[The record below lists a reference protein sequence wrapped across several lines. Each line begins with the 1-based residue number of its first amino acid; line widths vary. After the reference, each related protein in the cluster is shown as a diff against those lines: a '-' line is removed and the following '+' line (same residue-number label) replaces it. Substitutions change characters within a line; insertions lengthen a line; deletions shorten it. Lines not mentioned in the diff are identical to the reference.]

1 MSSDQL
7 SSDQLNSSS
16 LDSNSMNQNLNSS
29 ESEQDQNQFNK
40 QIEHNIDE
48 AQSTEELDQTNQI
61 NILLNETDTIDLSTS
76 SKKLDD
82 LLHRKRKTE
91 EERALK
97 KKFDSIKIPA
107 QVLSIDETLKN
118 AQKTLYEN
126 LKIAKIEH
134 VIVQHLINQIE
145 RARVNL
151 DLTDDASI
159 TIDQIQTEKNLE
171 FASIDLNKSKTT
183 STSYSETMSENFQQL
198 EKTIE
203 QKITKLITERFENK
217 SNQARSELETS
228 KKSDSI
234 SNHTKTSS
242 SKETSQA
249 SRKILT
255 AKKSQTSSKSQTNN
269 QTSSSSSFIWAKVVS
284 KNTTKIVKAQT
295 AKLNETIQWK
305 SRRMIMFSKNF
316 VNAINSTECRNRMN
330 KRLKDE
336 KIDILITMINLS
348 RTRNSIVFI
357 VSKKN
362 IANQLIQCRSV
373 WENEFSIKSVQK
385 DEVWFERIVHDV
397 KIASYDNSMSE
408 LQKQIETYNDLTL
421 ARESIWLTR
430 LKKRENKTHSSVKIS
445 LKLKNDAEKAIK
457 KDLIVKEKVLQITK
471 FLNNRINQCH
481 KCQIF
486 EHLINT
492 CKETNAKC
500 RLCAKNHD
508 TQMHM
513 CLICKSTKSCSHI
526 SSKCANCDEAH
537 AANSSNCEH
546 VRAIEIKSR
555 KNNHFVTLWVIQS
568 LRK

>member
-269 QTSSSSSFIWAKVVS
+269 QTSSSSSFI
-284 KNTTKIVKAQT
+284 
-295 AKLNETIQWK
+295 
-305 SRRMIMFSKNF
+305 
-316 VNAINSTECRNRMN
+316 
-330 KRLKDE
+330 
-336 KIDILITMINLS
+336 
-348 RTRNSIVFI
+348 
-357 VSKKN
+357 
-362 IANQLIQCRSV
+362 
-373 WENEFSIKSVQK
+373 
-385 DEVWFERIVHDV
+385 
-397 KIASYDNSMSE
+397 
-408 LQKQIETYNDLTL
+408 
-421 ARESIWLTR
+421 
-430 LKKRENKTHSSVKIS
+430 
-445 LKLKNDAEKAIK
+445 
-457 KDLIVKEKVLQITK
+457 
-471 FLNNRINQCH
+471 
-481 KCQIF
+481 
-486 EHLINT
+486 
-492 CKETNAKC
+492 
-500 RLCAKNHD
+500 
-508 TQMHM
+508 
-513 CLICKSTKSCSHI
+513 
-526 SSKCANCDEAH
+526 
-537 AANSSNCEH
+537 
-546 VRAIEIKSR
+546 
-555 KNNHFVTLWVIQS
+555 
-568 LRK
+568 